1 MKELFKIGRIGKYLF
16 LIGLFFSI
24 LLGLTRSYIPLFVEY
39 IVDSVLGSQE
49 PKLPGWIV
57 QLVFAEDYRLHLLY
71 AAAGLAIF
79 AIFRGSL
86 MIANQIFKAKFAE
99 KIAMNLR
106 NTMYEHLQ
114 NLSYQFHN
122 DADTGDLIQRC
133 TTDIDT
139 VRMFFQNHIFNV
151 LWISSLAVGVI
162 YQMLQINVSL
172 TFVSLV
178 VLPITVGISV
188 FYFKK
193 IQAVFTDVEEAE
205 SSLTTTVQENLNGV
219 RVVKAFNNE
228 AFEIEKFHDKNEVY
242 RNKSMMM
249 YERMAQY
256 WSTSDFIT
264 IMQYLITLVIGTY
277 YSLSGLITVGELLAF
292 IMLVQ
297 IIVWPIRN
305 LGRIVAE
312 YSKTVVSIDRLNKV
326 FHEDDEYVNDGD
338 STSEITGNI
347 EFKNVSFK
355 FDDTD
360 KNLLEDVSFNID
372 RGETIALIGKT
383 GSGKST
389 LVKLLVRLLDHQ
401 DGDILIDGKRISDY
415 KKRFLRENVGV
426 ILQEPFLFSKTVQ
439 DNIGITLQEEN
450 QKLVRK
456 AAQLASIDTDINNF
470 ENGYNT
476 LVGEKGVT
484 LSGGQKQRVAI
495 ARLLINQKPIMIF
508 DDSLSALDTETDLAI
523 RKALKEESRDTTVII
538 ITHRITTAMEA
549 DRIMVLEKGQIV
561 ENDSHAELIK
571 KDGLYK
577 TLYEIQTGLE
587 EEYKNQGGVQ

>member
-1 MKELFKIGRIGKYLF
+1 MKNLIKIGKVGKYLF
-16 LIGLFFSI
+16 FIGLTFTL
-24 LLGLTRSYIPLFVEY
+24 LLGVTRSYMPLFVEY
-39 IVDSVLGSQE
+39 IVDVVLGSQE

-57 QLVFAEDYRLHLLY
+57 ELVYHSNYRTHLLFAATGLAVFAL
-71 AAAGLAIF
+71 
-79 AIFRGSL
+79 FRGSL
-86 MIANQIFKAKFAE
+86 MIFNSIFKAKFSE

-106 NTMYEHLQ
+106 NKMYEHLQ
-114 NLSYQFHN
+114 NLPYQFHN
-122 DADTGDLIQRC
+122 DADTGDLIQRS

-139 VRMFFQNHIFNV
+139 IRMFFQNHVFNV
-151 LWISSLAVGVI
+151 FWISSLAVGVI
-162 YQMLQINVSL
+162 YQMVSINVKL

-193 IQAVFTDVEEAE
+193 IEKVFTDVEEAE

-219 RVVKAFNNE
+219 RVVKAFSNE
-228 AFEIEKFHDKNEVY
+228 SYEIEKFHEKNEVY
-242 RNKSMMM
+242 RKKSLKM
-249 YERMAQY
+249 YDKMANY

-264 IMQYLITLVIGTY
+264 IMQYLITLTIGIFF
-277 YSLSGLITVGELLAF
+277 SNSGLITVGELLAF

-312 YSKTVVSIDRLNKV
+312 YSKTVVSISRLNKI
-326 FHEDDEYVNDGD
+326 FDQDDEYVNDGQLE
-338 STSEITGNI
+338 SGIEGQL
-347 EFKNVSFK
+347 EFKDVSFK
-355 FDDTD
+355 FEDSDQ
-360 KNLLEDVSFNID
+360 NLLEDVSFKINN
-372 RGETIALIGKT
+372 GETIALIGKT

-401 DGDILIDGKRISDY
+401 EGEILIDGQKITDY
-415 KKRFLRENVGV
+415 KKRYLRDNIGV
-426 ILQEPFLFSKTVQ
+426 ILQEPFLFSKSVE
-439 DNIGITLQEEN
+439 DNIGITLTESNESR
-450 QKLVRK
+450 VRK
-456 AAQLASIDTDINNF
+456 AAQLASIDDDIHAF
-470 ENGYNT
+470 EKGYNT
-476 LVGEKGVT
+476 MVGEKGVT

-523 RKALKEESRDTTVII
+523 RKALRHESSDTTVII

-549 DRIMVLEKGQIV
+549 DRIMVLEKGRIV
-561 ENDSHAELIK
+561 QNDNHSNLIE

-577 TLYEIQTGLE
+577 KLFEIQSGLE
-587 EEYKNQGGVQ
+587 QEYKSQGGGM